1 MNITRLDDICAEH
14 HPVLESHM
22 SCAWMILQLL
32 LPSSGMAVSPTTSP
46 PHPAP
51 QVFIDERSL
60 PGGDGFQGKSNN
72 LSRNH

>member
-32 LPSSGMAVSPTTSP
+32 LPSSGMAVSPTPPLHPTQLPRYLLMKGAFLVATASKGSP
-46 PHPAP
+46 
-51 QVFIDERSL
+51 II
-60 PGGDGFQGKSNN
+60 
-72 LSRNH
+72 